1 MNTMTVKEATKKMLF
16 NIKQAYIKENNYN
29 NIPNKKIA
37 EKLQITPVQYSRL
50 STGTATPSIYTW
62 AKICIMHRYQVSELL
77 TNKIIEEM
85 EENNNVSGTDKNT
98 KQKP

>member
-1 MNTMTVKEATKKMLF
+1 MTVKEATKKMLF

-29 NIPNKKIA
+29 KVPDKKIA
-37 EKLQITPVQYSRL
+37 EKLGLTPVQYSRL
-50 STGTATPSIYTW
+50 ATGVAAPSINTW
-62 AKICIMHRYQVSELL
+62 AKICIIHRYQVSELL

-85 EENNNVSGTDKNT
+85 EESNYVPGTDKNT

>member
-1 MNTMTVKEATKKMLF
+1 MLF

-29 NIPNKKIA
+29 KVPDKIIA

-50 STGTATPSIYTW
+50 ATGLAAPSIYTW

-85 EENNNVSGTDKNT
+85 EESNNVSGSDKNT